1 MLKLLCP
8 DLYIES
14 IYKLDLHYIKKK
26 NIKGILID
34 LDNTLLPWD
43 SICIED
49 RLMNW
54 VNHCLKQ
61 GFSLCI
67 ISNNKYHRI
76 KHCAERL
83 GIPAVSGSLKPC
95 KKAFKKGLDIL
106 GTQPEQTAVL
116 GDQIFTDILG
126 AKRMGLYAILV
137 KPMSSRELYW
147 TRIMRRLERQLL
159 KLLENKKLISLNR

>member
-1 MLKLLCP
+1 MLKLFCP
-8 DLYIES
+8 DLYIEN

-34 LDNTLLPWD
+34 IDNTILPWN
-43 SICIED
+43 SSYIED
-49 RLMNW
+49 RLVKW
-54 VNHCLKQ
+54 VNNCLEQ

-76 KHCAERL
+76 QYCAESL
-83 GIPAVSGSLKPC
+83 GIPAVSGSLKPF

-106 GTQPEQTAVL
+106 GTRPEQTAIL

-126 AKRMGLYAILV
+126 AKRMGLFAILV
-137 KPMSSRELYW
+137 QPISSRELFW
-147 TRIMRRLERQLL
+147 TRIMRGLERQLL
-159 KLLENKKLISLNR
+159 KIMKNKKLISLN

>member
-1 MLKLLCP
+1 MLKLFCP
-8 DLYIES
+8 DLYIEN
-14 IYKLDLHYIKKK
+14 IYKLDLNYIKKK

-34 LDNTLLPWD
+34 IDNTMLPWN
-43 SICIED
+43 SSHIED

-54 VNHCLKQ
+54 VSDCLKQ

-76 KHCAERL
+76 QNCAERL
-83 GIPAVSGSLKPC
+83 GIPAVSGSLKPF
-95 KKAFKKGLDIL
+95 KKAFKKGLNIL

-126 AKRMGLYAILV
+126 AKRMGLFAILV
-137 KPMSSRELYW
+137 KPISSRELYW
-147 TRIMRRLERQLL
+147 TRIMRTLERQLL
-159 KLLENKKLISLNR
+159 KILENKKLISLN